1 MGIMQRSLTLALAV
15 VALLLVGMAS
25 AAGAGAAMSCDRFA
39 SPSGSDGSGHGSF
52 RKPYRTPQ
60 KLANSLASGQA
71 GCFRGGTYRF
81 SETVVSKANVTLAPY
96 RGQAV
101 TLRGSIK
108 VPPTGHDSTIK
119 GLKLDGAG
127 GKGNI
132 GPRIYADGVVLRDN
146 KITNHH
152 RGICVQVSRWYSG
165 PRPRGV
171 VIERNRIHDCG
182 ELPATNHQHGIYVA
196 HAVGTVIRDNWIY
209 DNADRGVQLYPDAQH
224 SRVIGNVIDSNG
236 EGIVFSGAGS
246 EVSSHNLVQGN
257 IISNS
262 KVRWNVYSGAPGPTA
277 RGNLVRHNCVW
288 AGKSNSYGSHG
299 GVEKPSRNFTAR
311 RNRVAKPRFAHAGGG
326 NLRLRSGSRC
336 RARYT
341 GTLSRP

>member
-1 MGIMQRSLTLALAV
+1 M
-15 VALLLVGMAS
+15 
-25 AAGAGAAMSCDRFA
+25 
-39 SPSGSDGSGHGSF
+39 
-52 RKPYRTPQ
+52 
-60 KLANSLASGQA
+60 
-71 GCFRGGTYRF
+71 
-81 SETVVSKANVTLAPY
+81 
-96 RGQAV
+96 
-101 TLRGSIK
+101 
-108 VPPTGHDSTIK
+108 

-132 GPRIYADGVVLRDN
+132 GPRIYANGVVLRGN
-146 KITNHH
+146 TITNHH

-196 HAVGTVIRDNWIY
+196 HAIGTVIRDNWIY

-246 EVSSHNLVQGN
+246 EVSSHNLVEGN

-262 KVRWNVYSGAPGPTA
+262 KVRWNAYSGAPGPTA
-277 RGNLVRHNCVW
+277 RGNVVRHNCVH
-288 AGKSNSYGSHG
+288 ARKRSSYDSHG
-299 GVEKPSRNFTAR
+299 GVEKPSRNFAAR
-311 RNRVAKPRFAHAGGG
+311 HNRVANPRFAHARGG
-326 NLRLRSGSRC
+326 NLRLRAGSRC
-336 RARYT
+336 RATYT
-341 GTLSRP
+341 GTLSRR